1 MKSSDYFNI
10 GPRLTLAFA
19 LLIVLIL
26 AGNTL
31 VIWQFHMARLQTDRL
46 TGANQQLIA
55 VLQLQVGLLSFH
67 QRLEDLVRS
76 GDARHLT
83 TEAEPLR
90 RVLEEHAQQTRTA
103 VANLP
108 PGTQVDPA
116 FLPTLETIKVALP
129 AQLEAINDLAK
140 AGDWGTVQRRLDNEL
155 IPIEIQTS
163 ILVGSTQQH
172 ANAELT
178 QAVLKM
184 GSIQRRIL
192 FIVPITAI
200 STFFIAAFFAWAIT
214 RRIGELRLEERV
226 HERTRIAQDLHDTFF
241 QGIQGLLLRFHT
253 ATSQLHKDDPAR
265 RIFEETLRQSDRVM
279 LEGRELVLDLRA
291 TGSEQ
296 TNLPTAFADLGE
308 RMRKGSSCE
317 FMVVV
322 NGAVRP
328 LDPVVFEELFKIGKE
343 ALGNAFRHSGAGS
356 IEAELNYQR
365 SELRIRIR
373 DDGAGID
380 SVILQQG
387 HRKGHF
393 GLPGMRERAQKVGA
407 HLDVW
412 SRAGAGTEIELRI
425 AAGLAYVSEPHRSS
439 LEKLWQLWPGTKQEA
454 GPEEKGHARN

>member
-1 MKSSDYFNI
+1 MKSSDYLNI
-10 GPRLTLAFA
+10 GPRLALTFA
-19 LLIVLIL
+19 LLIALIL
-26 AGNTL
+26 AGNAL
-31 VIWQFHMARLQTDRL
+31 VIWQFHMTRIQTDRL
-46 TGANQQLIA
+46 IGANQQLIA

-67 QRLEDLVRS
+67 QRLDDLARS

-83 TEAEPLR
+83 TEAEPLS
-90 RVLEEHAQQTRTA
+90 RVLEEQTQQTRKA

-116 FLPTLETIKVALP
+116 FLPTLETIEVALP
-129 AQLEAINDLAK
+129 AQLDAINGLAK

-155 IPIEIQTS
+155 KPIETQTS
-163 ILVGSTQQH
+163 VLVGSTQQH

-184 GSIQRRIL
+184 ASIQRRIL

-214 RRIGELRLEERV
+214 RRIVELRLEERV

-253 ATSQLHKDDPAR
+253 ATSQLRKDEPAR
-265 RIFEETLRQSDRVM
+265 PLFEETLKQSDQVM

-291 TGSEQ
+291 TVSEP
-296 TNLPTAFADLGE
+296 TDLPTAFADFGE
-308 RMRKGSSCE
+308 GMRKGGSCD
-317 FMVVV
+317 FKVVV
-322 NGAVRP
+322 NGTIRP
-328 LDPVVFEELFKIGKE
+328 LHPVVFEELFKIGKE
-343 ALGNAFRHSGAGS
+343 ALGNAFRHSGAHS
-356 IEAELNYQR
+356 VEAELNYER

-373 DDGAGID
+373 DNGAGIE
-380 SVILQQG
+380 SAILRQG
-387 HRKGHF
+387 HRDGHF

-412 SRAGAGTEIELRI
+412 SRTGAGTEVEVRI
-425 AAGLAYVSEPHRSS
+425 AAPIAYVTDPNGSW
-439 LEKLWQLWPGTKQEA
+439 LWKLRRLWPGRKHEG
-454 GPEEKGHARN
+454 GPHSRRQA